1 MTEMV
6 VAARAPAPAAGRW
19 GAAPPQEL
27 LERLK
32 DYGQEGAFAFWDELG
47 PEERDH
53 LIRDIEVSSRRC
65 RQEFFSLFFLLL
77 CTLLLSGTICAS
89 KNQVIK
95 KNRGLSF
102 QQRLLV
108 KICSFG

>member
-53 LIRDIEVSSRRC
+53 LIRDIEVSQRSSMPSRLL
-65 RQEFFSLFFLLL
+65 FSLLLVSVPFCCVAL
-77 CTLLLSGTICAS
+77 NVQICAHTRHD
-89 KNQVIK
+89 V
-95 KNRGLSF
+95 
-102 QQRLLV
+102 
-108 KICSFG
+108 

>member
-1 MTEMV
+1 MISLSLSLGGACYCGLAEMTEMV

-32 DYGQEGAFAFWDELG
+32 DYDQEGAFAFWDELG

-53 LIRDIEVSSRRC
+53 LIRDIEVSSHRC
-65 RQEFFSLFFLLL
+65 HQDFFSL
-77 CTLLLSGTICAS
+77 
-89 KNQVIK
+89 
-95 KNRGLSF
+95 
-102 QQRLLV
+102 
-108 KICSFG
+108 

>member
-1 MTEMV
+1 MCVLVGFVAAAAGWEMTERV
-6 VAARAPAPAAGRW
+6 GAARAPAPAAGRW

-53 LIRDIEVSSRRC
+53 LIRDIEVSSRRYAVKNS
-65 RQEFFSLFFLLL
+65 SLSFALLF
-77 CTLLLSGTICAS
+77 CTLVLSGTRCAS
-89 KNQVIK
+89 
-95 KNRGLSF
+95 RWS
-102 QQRLLV
+102 
-108 KICSFG
+108 

>member
-1 MTEMV
+1 VPVVDRRRASDLVISRSLSAASGMTEIV

-32 DYGQEGAFAFWDELG
+32 DYGQEGVFAFWDELG

-53 LIRDIEVSSRRC
+53 LIRDIEVSGDRC
-65 RQEFFSLFFLLL
+65 R
-77 CTLLLSGTICAS
+77 
-89 KNQVIK
+89 
-95 KNRGLSF
+95 
-102 QQRLLV
+102 
-108 KICSFG
+108 